1 MEIKKRIGL
10 QIRAF
15 RKAQGLTQDD
25 LAGKIERS
33 PEALSNIER
42 GISLPGLDTLE
53 RLSEVL
59 DVPLADFFAGRRK
72 SAQSSARAMLL
83 AKLNVTASTLSDK
96 ELKLATAQIEAIAAI
111 R

>member
-10 QIRAF
+10 QIREF

-42 GISLPGLDTLE
+42 GISLPGVDTLE

-59 DVPLADFFAGRRK
+59 NVPLADFFAGRRK
-72 SAQSSARAMLL
+72 STQSTARATLL
-83 AKLNVTASTLSDK
+83 AKLNATASTLSDK
-96 ELKLATAQIEAIAAI
+96 ELKLAIAQIEAIAANK
-111 R
+111 